1 MSTFSNHLI
10 QCRCILPQF
19 RQNKVPIF
27 HKFLVFSVIN
37 DTDEVV
43 PKIVQCP
50 NCGILHKVIEINKS
64 DILNGRE
71 SSNAILSID
80 DIKTSL
86 PNNIIS
92 ILESYNLELPKW
104 EEVKFVVE
112 NGLWGSDVVLV
123 SEEIEGMKQGKVLKI
138 KSPTLVKIESF
149 IQSTVL
155 S

>member
-1 MSTFSNHLI
+1 MPTFANHLV
-10 QCRCILPQF
+10 QCRCTLPQF
-19 RQNKVPIF
+19 RQNQIPVF
-27 HKFLVFSVIN
+27 HKFLVFSII
-37 DTDEVV
+37 DDMDEVV

-64 DILNGRE
+64 SILNGRE
-71 SSNAILSID
+71 SSNTILSID

-86 PNNIIS
+86 PSNIIS
-92 ILESYNLELPKW
+92 VLEAYNLELSKW

-123 SEEIEGMKQGKVLKI
+123 SEEIEGIKQGKILKI
-138 KSPTLVKIESF
+138 KSPTLIKIETF
-149 IQSTVL
+149 VQSTVL